1 MGMMKEERYLVD
13 KRIEYLRTQ
22 RDIDEFKL
30 NIAFGHSH
38 QSVIFIL
45 TFTITIVIA
54 VSQFSING
62 NSPERLTITLMMLIG
77 IIGFVSFMIIFIMD
91 KKELDEHVR
100 SHNNV
105 VDLLRREYEKLG
117 VGVF

>member
-62 NSPERLTITLMMLIG
+62 NSQEGFIIILIMLFG
-77 IIGFVSFMIIFIMD
+77 ILGFISFIVIFIMD
-91 KKELDEHVR
+91 KKELDILFNN
-100 SHNNV
+100 HNNTV
-105 VDLLRREYEKLG
+105 NLLKREYEKLG